1 MDMLLDTHAVLWF
14 FQDDKRLSK
23 TAIDV
28 IYNLENMIYV
38 SIASIWE
45 VAIKLSTGKLK
56 FTGGI
61 ENFIEAIYRNEFELL
76 DISQVHIRAI
86 TKLPFIHRDPFDRML
101 VAQAMVE
108 NMTIITVDENILKY
122 DVDLIW

>member
-1 MDMLLDTHAVLWF
+1 MDILLDTHAVLWF

-23 TAIDV
+23 TVVDV

-38 SIASIWE
+38 SIASVWE

-56 FTGGI
+56 FSGDI
-61 ENFIEAIYRNEFELL
+61 ESFIATIHRNEFELL
-76 DISQVHIRAI
+76 DISTGHVEMTTH
-86 TKLPFIHRDPFDRML
+86 LPFVHRDPFDRIL

-108 NMTIITVDENILKY
+108 DMAIVTVDENILKY
-122 DVDLIW
+122 DVNIIW